1 MKLTGIFAGVCIFIS
16 CLGLFGLVAFN
27 TEQRSKEIAVRKV
40 LGATVLQIIAML
52 SKNILLL
59 ILGGAV
65 VASFIAYYTMDEWLT
80 GFVYRTDIEL
90 WVFIAAA
97 AIAAVVAFITV
108 ALQSFK
114 TAQANPVKALRYE

>member
-1 MKLTGIFAGVCIFIS
+1 
-16 CLGLFGLVAFN
+16 
-27 TEQRSKEIAVRKV
+27 
-40 LGATVLQIIAML
+40 ML

-59 ILGGAV
+59 ILGGSV
-65 VASFIAYYTMDEWLT
+65 FASLVAYYAMDEWLT
-80 GFVYRTDIEL
+80 NFVYRTDIEL